1 MGIFRIGFM
10 NHLLRLTLNHCTV
23 NLKSNLAWWSPPVI
37 SALGRVRQDDHQ
49 ASLGYTVR
57 LSLTHTHTHTNKEN
71 KKEKQLSSV
80 ENQVPA
86 TYSVYFRKLTLEPLV
101 QCWRLTQRPL
111 S

>member
-57 LSLTHTHTHTNKEN
+57 LSLTHTHTHTRI
-71 KKEKQLSSV
+71 KKIKKKSSSAQLKIKCLQPTACISES
-80 ENQVPA
+80 
-86 TYSVYFRKLTLEPLV
+86 
-101 QCWRLTQRPL
+101 
-111 S
+111 